1 MEPKLKFD
9 TVLKHEMTQFR
20 TSGDVVAGVVIN
32 IEWVLIHGEWLW
44 HFHFDIVAIQNGL
57 VWDGESWD
65 ETLEGISIFS
75 FQFRSEFIG
84 NRVAQAETS
93 SLDINVQFSRV
104 EWLKL
109 FDKDIYGSY
118 VQN

>member
-1 MEPKLKFD
+1 MKWRN
-9 TVLKHEMTQFR
+9 FR
-20 TSGDVVAGVVIN
+20 TFGDVVAGVVIN
-32 IEWVLIHGEWLW
+32 IEWVLIQGEWLW

-109 FDKDIYGSY
+109 FDKNNYGSGGKS
-118 VQN
+118 